1 MVGKRS
7 ESRRSGSFT
16 AFRMTAAFLIG
27 IFLYA
32 KFRPGAPL
40 FLREGPALTRCP
52 ALWST
57 WHRRHAED
65 AHYRDDSR
73 YSNYWAQLQFG
84 RMRDATLDLK
94 SEADSAS
101 STQTT
106 SRDAVGGF

>member
-1 MVGKRS
+1 VPLDGEDEVAGGGELDGFDDVVLGRAGGDEEVIAGGADGLVMAGVYLGG
-7 ESRRSGSFT
+7 EGWGWRSGSFT

-57 WHRRHAED
+57 WHRRHA
-65 AHYRDDSR
+65 
-73 YSNYWAQLQFG
+73 
-84 RMRDATLDLK
+84 
-94 SEADSAS
+94 
-101 STQTT
+101 
-106 SRDAVGGF
+106 

>member
-1 MVGKRS
+1 
-7 ESRRSGSFT
+7 
-16 AFRMTAAFLIG
+16 MTAAFLIG
-27 IFLYA
+27 IFLCA

-40 FLREGPALTRCP
+40 FSTGGASLDAVPCP
-52 ALWST
+52 LVYCD
-57 WHRRHAED
+57 HRHAED